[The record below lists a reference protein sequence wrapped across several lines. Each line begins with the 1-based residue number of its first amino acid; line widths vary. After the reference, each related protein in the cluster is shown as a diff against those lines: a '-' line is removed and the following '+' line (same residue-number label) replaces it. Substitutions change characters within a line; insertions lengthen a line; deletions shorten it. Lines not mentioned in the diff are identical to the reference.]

1 MSDYD
6 GPESIQNI
14 ITDHSCKHEADL
26 AVMANNIKQILAT
39 LRATMQEYYEGMEN
53 L

>member
-26 AVMANNIKQILAT
+26 AVMANNIKQILISLISFR
-39 LRATMQEYYEGMEN
+39 LRHGKRH
-53 L
+53 